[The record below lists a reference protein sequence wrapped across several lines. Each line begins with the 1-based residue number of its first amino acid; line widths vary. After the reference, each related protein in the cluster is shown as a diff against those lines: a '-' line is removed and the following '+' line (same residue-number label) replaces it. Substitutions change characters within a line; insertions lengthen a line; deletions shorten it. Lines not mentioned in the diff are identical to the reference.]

1 MNAINKRKGAEMT
14 CDLCTRALAGACVG
28 EACCASLHLT
38 DEDACRLAAE
48 ACLSWW
54 QERDEVAEAD
64 DILWQM
70 SENRID
76 ELACDPMKA
85 RAYLAERKNR
95 ELIS

>member
-1 MNAINKRKGAEMT
+1 MT
-14 CDLCTRALAGACVG
+14 CDLCTRALASACVG
-28 EACCASLHLT
+28 EAYCASLHLT
-38 DEDACRLAAE
+38 DEDACRLAAA

-85 RAYLAERKNR
+85 RAYLAERSL
-95 ELIS
+95 ES